1 MSRLPSGTVTL
12 LFSDIDGSTR
22 LLSALGAE
30 RYARALGDHRAAMRD
45 AFTRHGGVEVDT
57 QGDAFLVA
65 FADATAAVEAAG
77 EAQRAL
83 RGGPIQVRMGIH
95 TGRPLVTDEGY
106 VGMAVHHGARV
117 MSAGHG
123 GQVLVSAA
131 TAALVEGFPLVHL
144 GAHRLKDLS
153 EPQPL
158 YQLGEGDFPP
168 LKTLHQTN
176 LPIQHTAL
184 VGRERELAEARGLLA
199 DSRLVTLTGPGGTGK
214 TKLALHVAADA
225 VDGFS
230 DGVWWVPLQAVRDPA
245 LVIPAIAQTLGAKER
260 LAEHIGTKRL
270 LLVLD
275 NVEQLLAAAPELAG
289 LLAATPNVSI
299 LATSREPLRIAGE
312 REYPVEPLAEPDA
325 VRLFREHAV
334 VSEPVE
340 AVAEICRRVD
350 FLPLAVELA
359 AARTTLLAPVE
370 LLARLERRLPLLTGG
385 RRDAP
390 ERQRTLRATIEWS
403 HELLS
408 EEEQR
413 LFARLA
419 VFAGG
424 FDLAAAEEVCGAELD
439 ALQSLVDKSLVRRWG
454 SGRLGML
461 ETIHELASER
471 LAASPEAPRL
481 RRRHAEHYA
490 ALAEA
495 AERDYFGPAQPEAL
509 ERLRAEAAN
518 IRAALASGGEVSV
531 RIAAALPF
539 FWFSQGQWREARR
552 AYEAVAPHVERAAPV
567 TKAKATGGRALF
579 AALEGDLPAATA
591 LSDES
596 LELARATGD
605 DALVGQTLII
615 RQLVLVDDDDA
626 FEEAAGAAIAL
637 GRATGDT
644 VVLGA
649 ALTNLADLALRRGR
663 FEQALEL
670 LEEALVV
677 VRQRGD
683 PFNESGVLIGR
694 ASASLEL
701 GAVDAADA
709 DFRAALALARPLG
722 ASEQRLAAVE
732 GLAAVAER
740 RGERELGARLL
751 GVAEALEAAHD
762 LDANSRGFEACRR
775 ARVARALESA
785 LGTARFAAAR
795 AEGARLAPEDAL
807 RL

>member
-1 MSRLPSGTVTL
+1 VSRLPSGTVTL

-30 RYARALGDHRAAMRD
+30 RYAHALGDHRAAMRD

-214 TKLALHVAADA
+214 TKLALHVAANA

-245 LVIPAIAQTLGAKER
+245 LVIPTIAQTLGAKER

-359 AARTTLLAPVE
+359 AARTRLLAPVE

-439 ALQSLVDKSLVRRWG
+439 ELQSLIDKSLVRRWG

-471 LAASPEAPRL
+471 FAASPEHTRL

-518 IRAALASGGEVSV
+518 IRAALAAGGEASV

-539 FWFSQGQWREARR
+539 FWFSQGQRREARR
-552 AYEAVAPHVERAAPV
+552 AYEAVAPHVGHAPPA

-579 AALEGDLPAATA
+579 AAHEGDLLAAMA

-596 LELARATGD
+596 LELARETGD
-605 DALVGQTLII
+605 DALVGQMLII
-615 RQLVLVDDDDA
+615 RQLVLFDDDA
-626 FEEAAGAAIAL
+626 FEEAAGAAISL

-649 ALTNLADLALRRGR
+649 SLTNLADLALRRGR

-722 ASEQRLAAVE
+722 ASEQLLAAVE

-762 LDANSRGFEACRR
+762 LDASSRGFEACRR
-775 ARVARALESA
+775 ARVARAIESA
-785 LGTARFAAAR
+785 LGTARFAVAR